1 MANEVIYHGS
11 TRIIENPTAS
21 GSAPFNDF
29 GLGFYCT
36 KNPALARE
44 WACSDRTN
52 GYVNKYNLEL
62 AGLEVLNIPDSEV
75 GTLTWTAILLQN
87 RNFRISSEK
96 MKAGVDWLL
105 DRYYVNLGNYD
116 VIAAP
121 RADDSYFSFV
131 RAFLSGEISLTQLSA
146 ALKLDKD
153 SAQYVLRSD
162 RAINHLEFMSFA
174 PAEASS
180 FYARRKSRDAKVRRD
195 FLKMIA
201 GQAADAARSNWL
213 YIGDIVEQEVTARD
227 LLLR

>member
-11 TRIIENPTAS
+11 TRIIEAPTSS
-21 GSAPFNDF
+21 GSAAFNDF
-29 GLGFYCT
+29 GAGFYCT
-36 KNPALARE
+36 KSPALARE
-44 WACSDRTN
+44 WACTDRTN
-52 GYVNKYNLEL
+52 GYVNKYSLEL
-62 AGLEVLNIPDSEV
+62 AGLEVLTIPDSEV

-87 RNFRISSEK
+87 RKFRIASEK
-96 MKAGVDWLL
+96 MKAGVEWLL

-131 RAFLSGEISLTQLSA
+131 RAFLSGEISLTQLSS

-162 RAINHLEFMSFA
+162 RAINHLEFVSFA

-180 FYARRKSRDAKVRRD
+180 FYAKRKSRDAKVRRE

-201 GQAADAARSNWL
+201 RQASVSPNPDWL
-213 YIGDIVEQEVTARD
+213 YISDIVEQEVTARD